1 MSQAT
6 SDPPGNDPLEG
17 RYANA
22 FQIGHN
28 AFEFLLDFGQAF
40 PESESA
46 RFHSRII
53 TAPAYAKV
61 LFETLKDSL
70 ERYEQNYGDIC

>member
-1 MSQAT
+1 MSQAA
-6 SDPPGNDPLEG
+6 SDPPEGSELEG

-28 AFEFLLDFGQAF
+28 AFEFVLDFGQAF
-40 PESESA
+40 PESGA
-46 RFHSRII
+46 GRFHTRII

-61 LFETLKDSL
+61 LFETLKDAL
-70 ERYEQNYGDIC
+70 ERYEQSYGVIQ

>member
-6 SDPPGNDPLEG
+6 SDPTESGQLEG

-28 AFEFLLDFGQAF
+28 AFEFLFDFGQAF
-40 PESESA
+40 PESEQA
-46 RFHSRII
+46 QFHSRII

-70 ERYEQNYGDIC
+70 ERYEQSYGVIH